1 MKKSRQ
7 RRGNIRFFSQ
17 SLGIVL
23 WRTGKTKAEQHK
35 FSEEKWAKLFQL
47 CVVLSQATTFNPM
60 VKMSLQSFSIWNF
73 CRNVS
78 VDINFALWQPKVFLI
93 AFRCD

>member
-35 FSEEKWAKLFQL
+35 FSEEKWAKLFR
-47 CVVLSQATTFNPM
+47 NEEM
-60 VKMSLQSFSIWNF
+60 EYNKIMSKS
-73 CRNVS
+73 R
-78 VDINFALWQPKVFLI
+78 
-93 AFRCD
+93 